1 MINTDFEVIKRPNI
15 TAAGTDT
22 SLGSAVLKVSELM
35 PLIVIPLSPKQVRK
49 TTSQTRN
56 GTLLMF
62 SQLANSV
69 PIKPSALVSP
79 ISSPMPSKLNPNNM
93 LTSSSTA
100 IKAMAVRAMLNQRFE
115 GDKRRSV
122 MYIIRDRV
130 GFLYH
135 SLKYIPVIKSNRM

>member
-1 MINTDFEVIKRPNI
+1 MINTDFEVIKRPKT
-15 TAAGTDT
+15 TAAGTDI

-35 PLIVIPLSPKQVRK
+35 PLIVKPLSPKQVRK
-49 TTSQTRN
+49 TTSHTRN
-56 GTLLMF
+56 GTLFMF

-79 ISSPMPSKLNPNNM
+79 ISSPIPSKLNPNSM

-130 GFLYH
+130 DFLYH

>member
-56 GTLLMF
+56 GTLFMF